1 MRPIKL
7 KIALFSNGDSLP
19 LSSHGRAERKRKK
32 FVARM
37 LTIAVALF
45 MLTLLVKTVFGDR
58 GFLNVLKIRSQYA
71 LLCEEVKMMEEKNVR
86 LIEEVTRLK
95 SDEYYKEKVARE
107 KLGLARDG
115 EIVFLFPDD
124 DRNKNSFP
132 SPD

>member
-7 KIALFSNGDSLP
+7 KIALFSNGDPLP

-32 FVARM
+32 FVTRV

-45 MLTLLVKTVFGDR
+45 MLTLLVKAVFGDR

-71 LLCEEVKMMEEKNVR
+71 LLCEEVKMMEEKNTR
-86 LIEEVTRLK
+86 LVEEVTRLK

-124 DRNKNSFP
+124 ESNKSSFP
-132 SPD
+132 APD